1 MGSPPLESNNKDF
14 CWYSTH
20 KTAGLAGLV
29 CGASIRPNLL
39 EGGGRCIRSRKVQE
53 VILGITVPLGQ

>member
-14 CWYSTH
+14 CWYSTP

-29 CGASIRPNLL
+29 CGASIRLNLL